1 MNNKKSEKLVQLVS
15 YSVVDSKQ
23 SRTSKVQEKT
33 SICEEGHGKAL
44 RESSFLRRSLIEDE
58 ENCLSVL

>member
-15 YSVVDSKQ
+15 YSVVDKKQ
-23 SRTSKVQEKT
+23 SRTSKVQKKT

-44 RESSFLRRSLIEDE
+44 RETSFLRRSLIEDE
-58 ENCLSVL
+58 ENCLSIL